1 MSQTWKVGKLAE
13 ATGLSVRTLHHY
25 DQIGLLIPSA
35 RTSSGH
41 RLYTEPDVARLHA
54 IITLRDLKVP
64 LPTIA
69 ELLDGEPDVLSLLD
83 GHLRRIDD
91 EIAVLRELRGHL
103 SVLTDSVRAQGPS
116 APALLASIN
125 EVVAARRAFDGY
137 FTAAQ
142 RADLAQRRDAGQA
155 AAAQWPALIAR
166 VRAEMDRGTSPRDP
180 AVRALGREWTG
191 LLESFH
197 GKDPA
202 MRTALYRMHADN
214 EAEIAA
220 RGGPDRAMIDY
231 IAEAMRD
238 SPPQTR

>member
-25 DQIGLLIPSA
+25 DQIGLLTPSA
-35 RTSSGH
+35 RTASGH

-69 ELLDGEPDVLSLLD
+69 SLLDGEPDVLSLLD
-83 GHLRRIDD
+83 GHRRRIDD

-103 SVLTDSVRAQGPS
+103 AVLTETVRAQGPS

-125 EVVAARRAFDGY
+125 EVVAARRAFDDY
-137 FTAAQ
+137 FTPAQ
-142 RADLAQRRDAGQA
+142 RATLVQQDGPAT
-155 AAAQWPALIAR
+155 AAQWPALIAR
-166 VRAEMDRGTSPRDP
+166 VRAELDRGTSPRDRR
-180 AVRALGREWTG
+180 VRALGREWAR

-197 GKDPA
+197 GQDPA
-202 MRTALYRMHADN
+202 MRDALHRMRADN
-214 EAEIAA
+214 AAAVAA
-220 RGGPDRAMIDY
+220 RGGPDQAMIDY
-231 IAEAMRD
+231 IAEAMRPD
-238 SPPQTR
+238 D